1 MSQRKLSL
9 LMMVCSLIGGVIG
22 FVVGEVILS
31 RLSTELPQWLLMGLY
46 FGQYALFVGLMCLVA
61 EMISPRLNGH
71 GWKQRYVGASWKMLV
86 PSTLVM
92 VGVAAML
99 LQLLYGFSY
108 QRSSGTDNIVMLLD
122 TSDSM
127 KVSDPSNQLFQAA
140 SDVVRKMDSDMQIAV
155 ITFNDQTEVLQPLV
169 QLSDQSV
176 KDTVIA
182 KLQNHPGPSGGTQID
197 KALRMALEQLQ
208 ASQQLGPNST
218 VVLMSD
224 GYSNVDLQTA
234 LAPYKQA
241 NMHIHTVGM
250 SQIDADGTY
259 LMKRISEETG
269 GTYFNVDH
277 AEELSGIFGQIYELS
292 RQDRNLVTERTGAIA
307 DSTFF
312 AIIRVL
318 GILIIG
324 GLLGLAL
331 GLIFD
336 NRHLAKS
343 FTIGGAAAGL
353 PAGLLLESALTS
365 SEWLDTTIRLV
376 ALALMAVVMTL
387 FTAFVPASAD
397 GGQTSFKSRLGQGKR
412 SPQRM
417 LESGSRTSKRFDL

>member
-9 LMMVCSLIGGVIG
+9 LMVVCSLIGGVIG
-22 FVVGEVILS
+22 FAVGEAILS
-31 RLSTELPQWLLMGLY
+31 RLSSELPQWLLMGLY

-61 EMISPRLNGH
+61 EMISPRLNGS
-71 GWKQRYVGASWKMLV
+71 GWKQRYVGESWKMLV

-108 QRSSGTDNIVMLLD
+108 QRASSTDNIVLLLD

-127 KVSDPSNQLFQAA
+127 RQTDPNNQLFQAA
-140 SDVVRKMDSDMQIAV
+140 ADVVRKMDSDMQIAV
-155 ITFNDQTEVLQPLV
+155 ITFNSHAEVLQPLV
-169 QLSDQSV
+169 QLRDQGI

-197 KALRMALEQLQ
+197 EALQ
-208 ASQQLGPNST
+208 AALDQLRASGQLNPSST

-234 LAPYKQA
+234 TEPFKQA
-241 NMHIHTVGM
+241 GLPVHTVGM
-250 SQIDADGTY
+250 SQVDADATY
-259 LMKRISEETG
+259 LLQRIAEKTG

-277 AEELSGIFGQIYELS
+277 ADELSGIFGQIYDLS
-292 RQDRNLVTERTGAIA
+292 RQDRNFVTERTGAAA
-307 DSTFF
+307 DSAFYATC
-312 AIIRVL
+312 RVIGL
-318 GILIIG
+318 LIIG
-324 GLLGLAL
+324 ALLGLAL

-343 FTIGGAAAGL
+343 FTIGGAVAGL
-353 PAGLLLESALTS
+353 LAGLLLESALTS
-365 SEWLDTTIRLV
+365 ADWLDTTIRLC
-376 ALALMAVVMTL
+376 ACALMAVVMTL
-387 FTAFVPASAD
+387 FTLFIPASTS
-397 GGQTSFKSRLGQGKR
+397 GGQSSFASRLGRGKR
-412 SPQRM
+412 AAEQQR
-417 LESGSRTSKRFDL
+417 ESGNRISKRFDL

>member
-9 LMMVCSLIGGVIG
+9 LMILCSLVGGVIG

-31 RLSTELPQWLLMGLY
+31 QLSTELPQWLLMGLY
-46 FGQYALFVGLMCLVA
+46 FGQYALFVGVMCLVA

-108 QRSSGTDNIVMLLD
+108 QRASSTDNIVMLLD

-127 KVSDPSNQLFQAA
+127 KVSDPNNQLFQAA
-140 SDVVRKMDSDMQIAV
+140 SDVVRKMDNDMQIAV
-155 ITFNDQTEVLQPLV
+155 ITFNDRTEVLQPLV
-169 QLSDQSV
+169 QLSDQNV

-182 KLQNHPGPSGGTQID
+182 KLQNHPGPSGGTQIE
-197 KALRMALEQLQ
+197 KALQTALEQLQ
-208 ASQQLGPNST
+208 AAQQLNPSST

-224 GYSNVDLQTA
+224 GYSNVDLQKA
-234 LAPYKQA
+234 MEPYKQA

-250 SQIDADGTY
+250 SQVDADGTY
-259 LMKRISEETG
+259 LLKRIAEETG

-277 AEELSGIFGQIYELS
+277 AEELSGIFGQIYDMS
-292 RQDRNLVTERTGAIA
+292 RQDRNLVSERTGATS

-312 AIIRVL
+312 AIIRVV
-318 GILIIG
+318 GMLIIG

-343 FTIGGAAAGL
+343 FTIGGAVAGL
-353 PAGLLLESALTS
+353 LAGLLLESALTS
-365 SEWLDTTIRLV
+365 TDWLDTTIRLL
-376 ALALMAVVMTL
+376 ACALMAVVMTL
-387 FTAFVPASAD
+387 FTVFIPASTS
-397 GGQTSFKSRLGQGKR
+397 GGQISFKSRIGLGKR
-412 SPQRM
+412 SSERM
-417 LESGSRTSKRFDL
+417 LESGNRTSKRFDS

>member
-9 LMMVCSLIGGVIG
+9 LMIVCSLIGGVLG
-22 FVVGEVILS
+22 FAVGEVILS

-46 FGQYALFVGLMCLVA
+46 FGQFAMFVGLMCLVA
-61 EMISPRLNGH
+61 EMISPRLNGQ

-108 QRSSGTDNIVMLLD
+108 QRSSSTDNIVMLLD

-127 KVSDPSNQLFQAA
+127 KVSDPSSQLFQAA
-140 SDVVRKMDSDMQIAV
+140 SDVVGKMDSDMQIAV
-155 ITFNDQTEVLQPLV
+155 ITFNDRTEVLQPLV

-182 KLQNHPGPSGGTQID
+182 KLQNHPGPSGGTQIG
-197 KALRMALEQLQ
+197 KALQTALEQLQ
-208 ASQQLGPNST
+208 TTGQLSPNST

-224 GYSNVDLQTA
+224 GYSNVDLPKA
-234 LAPYKQA
+234 LEPYKQA

-259 LMKRISEETG
+259 LLKRISEETG

-277 AEELSGIFGQIYELS
+277 AEELTGIFGQIYDMS
-292 RQDRNLVTERTGAIA
+292 RQDRNLVTERTGATA

-312 AIIRVL
+312 AIIRIL
-318 GILIIG
+318 GMLIIG

-343 FTIGGAAAGL
+343 FTIGGAVAGL
-353 PAGLLLESALTS
+353 LAGLLLESALTS
-365 SEWLDTTIRLV
+365 TEWLDTTIRLF
-376 ALALMAVVMTL
+376 ACALMAVVMTL
-387 FTAFVPASAD
+387 FTAFIPASAS
-397 GGQTSFKSRLGQGKR
+397 GGQTSFKSSLGQGKR
-412 SPQRM
+412 SSQRM

>member
-9 LMMVCSLIGGVIG
+9 LMMVCSLVGGVIG

-61 EMISPRLNGH
+61 EMISPHLNGY
-71 GWKQRYVGASWKMLV
+71 GWKQRYVGASWKMLL

-108 QRSSGTDNIVMLLD
+108 QRSNSTDNIVMLLD

-127 KVSDPSNQLFQAA
+127 RQSDPNNQLFQAA
-140 SDVVRKMDSDMQIAV
+140 ADVVRKMDSDMQIAV
-155 ITFNDQTEVLQPLV
+155 ITFNSHTEVLQPLV
-169 QLSDQSV
+169 QLSDQNT

-182 KLQNHPGPSGGTQID
+182 KLQNHPGPSGGTQIEE
-197 KALRMALEQLQ
+197 ALQAALDQLQ
-208 ASQQLGPNST
+208 SAGQLNPNST

-224 GYSNVDLQTA
+224 GYSNVDLPKA
-234 LAPYKQA
+234 MEPFKQS
-241 NMHIHTVGM
+241 NMQIHTVGM
-250 SQIDADGTY
+250 NQVDADGTY
-259 LMKRISEETG
+259 LLKRISEETG

-277 AEELSGIFGQIYELS
+277 AEELSGIFGQIYDMS
-292 RQDRNLVTERTGAIA
+292 RQDRNLVTERTGAAA
-307 DSTFF
+307 DSTLY
-312 AIIRVL
+312 AILRVI
-318 GILIIG
+318 GVLIIG

-343 FTIGGAAAGL
+343 FTIGGAVAGVL
-353 PAGLLLESALTS
+353 AGLLLESALTS
-365 SEWLDTTIRLV
+365 TDWLDTTIRLF
-376 ALALMAVVMTL
+376 ACTLMAVVMTL
-387 FTAFVPASAD
+387 FTVFIPASTS
-397 GGQTSFKSRLGQGKR
+397 GGQTSFKSRIGQGKR
-412 SPQRM
+412 SSERV
-417 LESGSRTSKRFDL
+417 LESGNRTSKRFDS

>member
-9 LMMVCSLIGGVIG
+9 LMIVCSLIGGAIG

-31 RLSTELPQWLLMGLY
+31 QLSAELPQWLLMGLY

-71 GWKQRYVGASWKMLV
+71 GWKQRYVGASWRMLV

-108 QRSSGTDNIVMLLD
+108 QRSSSTDNIVMLLD

-127 KVSDPSNQLFQAA
+127 KQTDPNNQLFQAA
-140 SDVVRKMDSDMQIAV
+140 ADVVGKMDSNMQVGV
-155 ITFNDQTEVLQPLV
+155 ITFNSRAEVLQPLV
-169 QLSDQSV
+169 LLKDQNV

-182 KLQNHPGPSGGTQID
+182 KLKNYPGPSGGTQID
-197 KALRMALEQLQ
+197 EALQAALDQLQ
-208 ASQQLGPNST
+208 SAGQLNPNST

-224 GYSNVDLQTA
+224 GYSNVDLQKVME
-234 LAPYKQA
+234 PYKQA
-241 NMHIHTVGM
+241 GMHIHTVGM
-250 SQIDADGTY
+250 SQVDADGTY
-259 LMKRISEETG
+259 LLKRISEETG

-277 AEELSGIFGQIYELS
+277 AEELTGIFGQIYDMS
-292 RQDRNLVTERTGAIA
+292 RQDRNLVSERTGATA

-312 AIIRVL
+312 AIIRVI
-318 GILIIG
+318 GMLIIG

-343 FTIGGAAAGL
+343 FTIGGAVAGIL
-353 PAGLLLESALTS
+353 AGLLLESTLTS
-365 SEWLDTTIRLV
+365 TQWLDTTVRMLTC
-376 ALALMAVVMTL
+376 ALLAVVMTL
-387 FTAFVPASAD
+387 FTAFIPASAS
-397 GGQTSFKSRLGQGKR
+397 GGQTSFKSRIGQGKR
-412 SPQRM
+412 SSARV
-417 LESGSRTSKRFDL
+417 LESGNRTSKRFDL